1 MVDYKKMYFKLFNAI
16 TDAIDAICV
25 MRMNREE
32 NYENAIDILVKVQQE
47 TEEMYM
53 DADGE

>member
-16 TDAIDAICV
+16 TDAINAISE
-25 MRMNREE
+25 MRLNREE
-32 NYENAIDILVKVQQE
+32 KYERAIEILIKVQRE